1 MPESESGLDFRRG
14 MIDRRLA
21 NTRRVL
27 LVMSGKGGVGKSVV
41 SAALAGIAASSGL
54 RVGLMDADI
63 YGPSSA
69 LLFGAKGFPTEGE
82 SGLIPP
88 VLDGVKVMSVDLFAS
103 GRPIPLAGSGA
114 NEILL
119 ELLALTDWGN
129 LDCLVVDLPPATGD
143 IMLTLT
149 SLRKDDVGA
158 VVVTMPDRLS
168 ISVAHRVLE
177 LLRGGSVTNVGVLGN
192 MIHGSAKDKETGPRR
207 LAEEFGVPL
216 LGLLPYDP
224 SVSDAVEKG
233 NIEALLRTK
242 FARSLRRSM
251 ATYLRGARKSAPRA
265 VG

>member
-1 MPESESGLDFRRG
+1 MPEPESGLDFRRG

-21 NTRRVL
+21 GAKRVL

-41 SAALAGIAASSGL
+41 SAALAGIVAASGL
-54 RVGLMDADI
+54 KAGLLDADI

-69 LLFGAKGFPTEGE
+69 LLFGAKGLPAEGE

-88 VLDGVKVMSVDLFAS
+88 NFGGVKVMSVDLFAS

-114 NEILL
+114 NEILI
-119 ELLALTDWGN
+119 ELMALTDWGS
-129 LDCLVVDLPPATGD
+129 LDCLVVDMPPATGD

-177 LLRGGSVTNVGVLGN
+177 LLEGGGVTTVGVLGN
-192 MIHGSAKDKETGPRR
+192 MVRRSPKEKDTRPRS
-207 LAEEFGVPL
+207 LADEFGVPL

-224 SVSDAVEKG
+224 SVSRAVEKG
-233 NIEALLRTK
+233 NIEALLRTE
-242 FARSLRRSM
+242 FTRCLRRSM
-251 ATYLRGARKSAPRA
+251 SDYLLGMRRSSTRSLR
-265 VG
+265 